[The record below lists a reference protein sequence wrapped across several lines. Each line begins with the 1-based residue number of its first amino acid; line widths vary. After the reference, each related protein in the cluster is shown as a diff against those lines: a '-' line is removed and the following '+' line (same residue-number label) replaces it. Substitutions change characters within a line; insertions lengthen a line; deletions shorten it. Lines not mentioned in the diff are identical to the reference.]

1 MDNLQNAKNV
11 PEGDMDVA
19 KLFKG
24 YVPTKDKKCL
34 LKFKNKSTEDLQTYE
49 QVKNL
54 PEFAGILSDETI
66 LIDIDEVEQS
76 EVLFNIV
83 KDLALQC
90 RVYKTS
96 RGKHFLFKNEGV
108 ETNKIHTK
116 LAVGLTADIK
126 IGTRNSYSI
135 LKFNDKERE
144 ILYDSDEYQSLPK
157 WLTPIKTPY
166 DFLNMEDGDG
176 RNQTLFNYILTLQSN
191 DFSEDE
197 AKETIRLIN
206 NYILSEPLDDK
217 EIETILRHDAFQKP
231 MFFKKGKFLFDKFA
245 VYLKN
250 NNHIVRIN
258 NQLHVYHDGIYIEGQ
273 TEIEAAMI
281 EHIPDLTRAKRSE
294 VLSYLDVLI
303 RRNVKTSDANLI
315 AFRNG
320 VYNIETG
327 ELLDFSSDYIITN
340 KINYNFN
347 PHAYS
352 ELVDKTF
359 DKLSC
364 NDESIRALLEEAIGY
379 CFYRRNELRKSFILT
394 GDKKNGK
401 STFLAMLKELL
412 GDDNTAALD
421 LNELADRFSSASLFG
436 KLANIGDDIG
446 DEFIANPATFKKI
459 VSGDRI
465 KGENKGQKEFFFNPY
480 CKLLFSANN
489 IPRIKDKSGAV
500 LDRLVIIPFDARFSR
515 DDPDFDPYIK
525 YKLIQ
530 EDALE
535 YLVLLGIEGLKRVLH
550 NQSFTKSKKVT
561 KSIEEYEETNNPI
574 LLFFKEIT
582 IDEIMNEPTKEVY
595 QKYNEFC
602 LANSFTPMS
611 NIEFSKQ
618 IKRRFDLEIINK
630 TVKGQKYRIF
640 SHKEK

>member
-1 MDNLQNAKNV
+1 MADNF
-11 PEGDMDVA
+11 
-19 KLFKG
+19 FKG

-34 LKFKNKSTEDLQTYE
+34 LKFKNKTTADLQTYE

-66 LIDIDEVEQS
+66 LIDIDDLKQS
-76 EVLFNIV
+76 EILFDIV
-83 KDLALQC
+83 KDLKLKC
-90 RVYKTS
+90 RVYATS
-96 RGKHFLFKNEGV
+96 RGKHFLFKNSLV

-116 LAVGLTADIK
+116 LAVGLEADIK
-126 IGTRNSYSI
+126 LGTRNSYSI
-135 LKFNDKERE
+135 LKFNNKERE
-144 ILYDSDEYQSLPK
+144 ILYDTDEYELLPK
-157 WLTPIKTPY
+157 WLIPIKTQY

-176 RNQTLFNYILTLQSN
+176 RNQTFFNYILTLQSN
-191 DFSEDE
+191 DFSEEE
-197 AKETIRLIN
+197 AKLTIRLIN
-206 NYILSEPLDDK
+206 QYVLSEPLEEK
-217 EIETILRHDAFQKP
+217 ELETVLRHDAFKKP
-231 MFFKKGKFLFDKFA
+231 VFVKSGKFLFDKFA
-245 VYLKN
+245 IYIKN

-258 NQLHVYHDGIYIEGQ
+258 NQLHIYHDGIYIEGQ
-273 TEIEAAMI
+273 SEIEAAMI

-315 AFRNG
+315 AFKNG
-320 VYNIETG
+320 IYNIETD
-327 ELLDFSSDYIITN
+327 ELLEFSPEYIITN
-340 KINYNFN
+340 KINYNYN
-347 PHAYS
+347 PNAYS
-352 ELVDKTF
+352 ELADKTF
-359 DKLSC
+359 NKLAC
-364 NDESIRALLEEAIGY
+364 NDESIRLLLEEAIGY
-379 CFYRRNELRKSFILT
+379 CFFRRNELRKSFILT

-412 GDDNTAALD
+412 GDNNTAALD
-421 LNELADRFSSASLFG
+421 LGELADRFSSASLFG

-515 DDPDFDPYIK
+515 EDPDFDPYIK

-530 EDALE
+530 EDVLE

-550 NQSFTKSKKVT
+550 NQSFTKSQKVT
-561 KSIEEYEETNNPI
+561 QSIEEYEETNNPI
-574 LLFFKEIT
+574 LLFFKEID
-582 IDEIMNEPTKEVY
+582 INEIVNEPTKEVY

-602 LANSFTPMS
+602 LANSFNPMS

-618 IKRRFDLEIINK
+618 IKRRFDLEIVNK
-630 TVKGQKYRIF
+630 TIKGTKYRIF
-640 SHKEK
+640 SYKEK

>member
-1 MDNLQNAKNV
+1 MVDNF
-11 PEGDMDVA
+11 
-19 KLFKG
+19 FKG

-34 LKFKNKSTEDLQTYE
+34 LPFKNKTAADLQTYE

-66 LIDIDEVEQS
+66 LIDIDDMEQS
-76 EVLFNIV
+76 EILFNIV
-83 KDLALQC
+83 KDLKLNC
-90 RVYKTS
+90 RVYATS
-96 RGKHFLFKNEGV
+96 RGKHFLFRNEIV
-108 ETNKIHTK
+108 ETNKIHSK
-116 LAVGLTADIK
+116 LAVGLEADIK
-126 IGTRNSYSI
+126 LGTRNSYSI
-135 LKFNDKERE
+135 LKFDNKERE
-144 ILYDSDEYQSLPK
+144 ILYDTDEYDFVPK
-157 WLTPIKTPY
+157 WLIPIKTPY

-191 DFSEDE
+191 DFSEEE
-197 AKETIRLIN
+197 AKLTIELIN
-206 NYILSEPLDDK
+206 KYVLSEPLEEK
-217 EIETILRHDAFQKP
+217 ELETILRHDAFKKP
-231 MFFKKGKFLFDKFA
+231 VFFKKGKFLFDKFA

-258 NQLHVYHDGIYIEGQ
+258 GQLHIYRDGIYVEGQ
-273 TEIEAAMI
+273 SEIEASMI
-281 EHIPDLTRAKRSE
+281 EHIPDLTRARRGE
-294 VLSYLDVLI
+294 ILSYLDILI
-303 RRNVKTSDANLI
+303 RKNTKTSGANLV
-315 AFRNG
+315 AFKNG
-320 VYNIETG
+320 IYNLETD
-327 ELLDFSSDYIITN
+327 ELVDFSPEYVITN
-340 KINYNFN
+340 KINHNFN
-347 PHAYS
+347 PDAQS

-359 DKLSC
+359 DKLAC
-364 NDESIRALLEEAIGY
+364 NSEAIRALLEEAVGY

-500 LDRLVIIPFDARFSR
+500 LDRLVIIPFDARFSK

-535 YLVLLGIEGLKRVLH
+535 YLALLGIQGLKRVLH
-550 NQSFTKSKKVT
+550 NQAFTKSEKVA
-561 KSIEEYEETNNPI
+561 KSIEEYEEANNPI
-574 LLFFKEIT
+574 LVFFKEID
-582 IDEIMNEPTKEVY
+582 IDEIVNEPTKEVY

-630 TVKGQKYRIF
+630 TIKGKKYRIF
-640 SHKEK
+640 VQRRN